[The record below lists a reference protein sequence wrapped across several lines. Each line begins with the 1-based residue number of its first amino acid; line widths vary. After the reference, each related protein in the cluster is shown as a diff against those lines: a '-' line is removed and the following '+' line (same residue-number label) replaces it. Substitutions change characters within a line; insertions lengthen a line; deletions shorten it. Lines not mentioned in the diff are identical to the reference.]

1 MTQSS
6 ANWIAPYVGYQT
18 WGDVKAKILKK
29 CAQAPAGTPLF
40 FNGDIAFDMSR
51 DADENALAKHST
63 AKGGDS

>member
-1 MTQSS
+1 
-6 ANWIAPYVGYQT
+6 
-18 WGDVKAKILKK
+18 VKAKILKK

-40 FNGDIAFDMSR
+40 FNGDVAFDMSR